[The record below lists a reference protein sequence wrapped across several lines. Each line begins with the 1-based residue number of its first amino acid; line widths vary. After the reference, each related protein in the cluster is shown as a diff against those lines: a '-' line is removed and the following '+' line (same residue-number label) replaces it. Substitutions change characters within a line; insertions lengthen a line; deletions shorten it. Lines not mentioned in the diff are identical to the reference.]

1 MYDKGWEYAVLL
13 EKVPWKR
20 KFQMLLQIMNFW
32 SLAAVGKEA
41 AEGQGLTAQDFRDTI
56 RLPNK
61 SQPSVTLCELVT

>member
-1 MYDKGWEYAVLL
+1 
-13 EKVPWKR
+13 
-20 KFQMLLQIMNFW
+20 MLLQIMNFW